1 MIDIIRTY
9 CNLKITALNS
19 SLTNDLNEATV
30 YVNFEDLSDNQRNNF
45 YQIRLDSYKLEDAKE
60 SKTLYSANVSIRFSF
75 GLHNKDVAHYVTVV
89 DDYIHSLMRMFKA
102 NNSGGARLPYAS
114 SGVIIAKIEELEAS
128 GLKEV
133 TDNYLQPEI
142 KFKALVQDN
151 NSVTVTAPSAPT
163 LTSPSNGSTSGTL
176 DQSFNWT
183 GTADSWE
190 IKILSGTTIVIQQA
204 GLTTSSYTVPAD
216 SLLTDATE
224 YSWTVRGYNE
234 AGVGDWATAWTFTTN
249 DAVLPE
255 VPTLDQPTAGETET
269 SLTVLFQWSTSLRA
283 TSYELQIATDSGFTS
298 LVTTVTGI
306 TATYYSYTFAS
317 DNTYYF
323 RVRATNGSGSS
334 AYTSGR
340 TFIVDAPLPD
350 YRTGLV
356 AEWLA
361 DTGVTSD
368 ENGVSAWVDT
378 ISARSATQSTTSNKP
393 YYAMNS
399 QNGKPTLKF
408 SGASNHQWLSFSS
421 LALTNFTIIV
431 GYKATSFRAGDSNY
445 FLGGSSQ
452 GLFSSINALSIGY
465 GEFDGTRIRAVTY
478 NAADTTW
485 HVRSFQNSQMFSN
498 GVEATYSNTQNMTGL
513 TLTTIG
519 TRGDNTS
526 LSFKGNIGFIRIYNS
541 VLSSTNRA
549 IAENYLL
556 SIWGSS

>member
-19 SLTNDLNEATV
+19 SLSADLTETGLD
-30 YVNFEDLSDNQRNNF
+30 FEKLPANQMDNY
-45 YQIRLDSYKLEDAKE
+45 YQIKLDGYRLEDDKE
-60 SKTLYSANVSIRFSF
+60 SQTLYSADVSIKFSF
-75 GLHNKDVAHYVTVV
+75 GLYKKDTTHYLTVV

-102 NNSGGARLPYAS
+102 RNASGTRLPYTAS
-114 SGVIIAKIEELEAS
+114 SVILSKIKELEAT
-128 GLKEV
+128 GLKEIV
-133 TDNYLQPEI
+133 NGSYLQPEI
-142 KFKALVQDN
+142 KFKALILDN
-151 NSVTVTAPSAPT
+151 SSVTVTAPSAPT
-163 LTSPSNGSTSGTL
+163 LTSPSNGSVAGTL
-176 DQSFNWT
+176 DQSCNWT

-190 IKILSGTTIVIQQA
+190 IKIISGGVVVIQQA

-216 SLLTDATE
+216 SLLTDATL
-224 YSWTVRGYNE
+224 YSWTVRGFNE
-234 AGVGDWATAWTFTTN
+234 AGYGDWATAWTFTTN
-249 DAVLPE
+249 DSVLPE

-269 SLTVLFQWSTSLRA
+269 SLTVLHQWSTSLRA

-317 DNTYYF
+317 DGTYYF

-378 ISARSATQSTTSNKP
+378 VAGLSATQSTTSNKP

-408 SGASNHQWLSFSS
+408 FGASNHQWLTFSS

-452 GLFSSINALSIGY
+452 GLFSSINALAIGY

-478 NAADTTW
+478 NAADTGW
-485 HVRSFQNSQMFSN
+485 NVRSFQNSQMFSD

-541 VLSSTNRA
+541 VLSAGNRA
-549 IAENYLL
+549 IAENYLI
-556 SIWGSS
+556 SVWGSS